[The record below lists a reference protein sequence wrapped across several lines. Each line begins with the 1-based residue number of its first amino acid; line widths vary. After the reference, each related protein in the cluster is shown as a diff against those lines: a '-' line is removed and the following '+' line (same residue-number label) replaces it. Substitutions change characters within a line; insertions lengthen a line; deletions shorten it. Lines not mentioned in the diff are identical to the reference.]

1 MLPKIVTFFAAVFLC
16 STHSLF
22 AQNKAPDEHKAY
34 FDALYGK
41 DNQLYSGTLYYPQSG
56 IRGGVAFYGEKSEPY
71 PSVLWINGTQYDNQ
85 QIKYDLVNQS
95 MVLQFRDDFGARR
108 EIVLNPG
115 TLDKIAIP
123 DHRFIPNPFKQIDN
137 RFLEV
142 IYEGDLSCYISW
154 TKEQAFRTTGDN
166 AGYHYLKAK
175 PAFYLL
181 KNETLHSFKNRR
193 TFLRLFPDERRKT
206 IRAYLAAKQL
216 NFKSINSY
224 QLEML
229 IQYCEKTDQ

>member
-41 DNQLYSGTLYYPQSG
+41 DNQLYSGTLYYSQSG
-56 IRGGVAFYGEKSEPY
+56 VRGGVAFYGEKSESY
-71 PSVLWINGTQYDNQ
+71 RADLLIKGRLYENQ
-85 QIKYDLVNQS
+85 LIKYDLLLQL
-95 MVLQFRDDFGARR
+95 MVLQFTDQVGAQR
-108 EIVLNPG
+108 EIVLNPDV
-115 TLDKIAIP
+115 LDLISIP
-123 DHRFIPNPFKQIDN
+123 GHRFIPNPYKQIDS

-142 IYEGDLSCYISW
+142 IYEGDLACYISW

-166 AGYHYLKAK
+166 AGYYYLKAK

-181 KNETLHSFKNRR
+181 KNEMLHSFRNRR
-193 TFLRLFPDERRKT
+193 SFLRLFPEESRKE
-206 IRAYLAAKQL
+206 IRAYLAEKQF
-216 NFKSINSY
+216 NFRSMNTY